1 MLTDVGINAS
11 VRSWD
16 WGVLNKVFLDG
27 ERTALLTG
35 NGNAQWNEQWI
46 EKMLVTKEFANYS
59 QFSNPKFDDSVKK
72 AMTLPESNPERFK
85 LFKEAFEIVMD
96 EVPMIT
102 IHAPDQIDAYRS
114 NVKNYNAYFD
124 SRVILHRVDI

>member
-1 MLTDVGINAS
+1 
-11 VRSWD
+11 
-16 WGVLNKVFLDG
+16 
-27 ERTALLTG
+27 
-35 NGNAQWNEQWI
+35 
-46 EKMLVTKEFANYS
+46 
-59 QFSNPKFDDSVKK
+59 
-72 AMTLPESNPERFK
+72 MTLPESNPERFI

-114 NVKNYNAYFD
+114 DVKNYNAYFD

>member
-1 MLTDVGINAS
+1 MIAQRLTDVGINAF

-46 EKMLVTKEFANYS
+46 EKMLVTKQFANYS
-59 QFSNPKFDDSVKK
+59 
-72 AMTLPESNPERFK
+72 
-85 LFKEAFEIVMD
+85 
-96 EVPMIT
+96 
-102 IHAPDQIDAYRS
+102 
-114 NVKNYNAYFD
+114 
-124 SRVILHRVDI
+124 